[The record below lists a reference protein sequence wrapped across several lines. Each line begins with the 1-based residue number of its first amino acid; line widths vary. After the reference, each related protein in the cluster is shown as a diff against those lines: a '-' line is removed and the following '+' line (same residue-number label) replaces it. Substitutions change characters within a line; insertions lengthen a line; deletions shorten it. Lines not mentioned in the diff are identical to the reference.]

1 MSTCLQFSELLQTFF
16 TDRLM
21 HQRQASPHT
30 IASYRDTFRLL
41 LHFAQQQTG
50 KSPTKLTMEIL
61 TPKFV
66 GMFLRYL
73 EKDRAISA
81 RSRNVR
87 LAAIRSFFRYVALS
101 EPAWNGLAQ
110 RILGI
115 PGKRFDRRPIAYL
128 TRPEVEALLA
138 APNRTTP
145 TGRRDYTLLLLAAQ
159 TGLRVSE
166 LTGLRCEDVTLGT
179 GGAVRC
185 IGKGRKERLTP
196 LRKDVVAALRAWL
209 RERAGDPASSLFIS
223 VRGGP
228 LSRDGV
234 EHLLAKYLSRAQ
246 KHCPSLTKK
255 HVTMHVLRHSAAMDL
270 LQRGVDRA
278 VIALWLGHESVE
290 TTQMYLHA
298 DMAMKEA
305 ALAKTAPNKT
315 QNRRYRPDDHL
326 LEFLKSL

>member
-1 MSTCLQFSELLQTFF
+1 MSTCLQFSQLLQTFF

-21 HQRQASPHT
+21 NQRQASPHT

-50 KSPTKLTMEIL
+50 KSPTTLTMEIL

-66 GMFLRYL
+66 GMFLQYL
-73 EKDRAISA
+73 EEDRAISA

-166 LTGLRCEDVTLGT
+166 LTGLRCEDITLGT

-185 IGKGRKERLTP
+185 SGKGRKERLTP
-196 LRKDVVAALRAWL
+196 LRRDVVAALRAWL

-223 VRGGP
+223 MRGGP
-228 LSRDGV
+228 LSRDAV
-234 EHLLAKYLSRAQ
+234 EHLLARFFKG
-246 KHCPSLTKK
+246 PE
-255 HVTMHVLRHSAAMDL
+255 
-270 LQRGVDRA
+270 A
-278 VIALWLGHESVE
+278 VPLADEETRYHARTSDTPQLWTFSNGAWTAL
-290 TTQMYLHA
+290 
-298 DMAMKEA
+298 
-305 ALAKTAPNKT
+305 
-315 QNRRYRPDDHL
+315 
-326 LEFLKSL
+326 